1 VELLGSGE
9 ALRGFV
15 GRSIGALAE
24 GVLSWRSAAPALT
37 AEILLSLGWWF
48 ERMAI
53 HMLGEMI
60 GELTGNVVGKR
71 ISHHYGGDLKIE
83 RTMES
88 KGVILGTKVTLIA
101 TFWSTERP
109 QGGMLAK
116 GHGIMTTEKGETA
129 VLQGSGISVPTK
141 GPGWSMRG
149 VRYLQTS
156 GTALSRLNNV
166 ALLFEIE
173 IAPDG
178 TVSDRMWE
186 WK

>member
-1 VELLGSGE
+1 
-9 ALRGFV
+9 
-15 GRSIGALAE
+15 
-24 GVLSWRSAAPALT
+24 
-37 AEILLSLGWWF
+37 
-48 ERMAI
+48 
-53 HMLGEMI
+53 MLGEMI
-60 GELTGNVVGKR
+60 GELKGKVVGQR
-71 ISHHYGGDLKIE
+71 ISHHYGLGLKIE

-88 KGVILGTKVTLIA
+88 KGTILGTEVTLLA
-101 TFWSTERP
+101 TFWSKERP
-109 QGGMLAK
+109 QGGILAK

-129 VLQGSGISVPTK
+129 VLQGSGISVPAQ

-156 GTALSRLNNV
+156 GTALSRLNDV